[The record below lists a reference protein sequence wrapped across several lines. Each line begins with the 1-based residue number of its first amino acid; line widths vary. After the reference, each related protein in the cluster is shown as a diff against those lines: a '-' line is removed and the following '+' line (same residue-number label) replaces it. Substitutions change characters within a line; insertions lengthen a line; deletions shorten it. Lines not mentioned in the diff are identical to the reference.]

1 MDQFAQNGFRLEQCA
16 IAARAMKIDP
26 VDFLP
31 SIHLVQNG
39 YVSIIAYQTRGYAY
53 LPMD

>member
-1 MDQFAQNGFRLEQCA
+1 
-16 IAARAMKIDP
+16 MKIDP

-53 LPMD
+53 LPWTKKTDRRQGRSF